1 MLDNY
6 VMKLLATIFLKCCLS
21 LALTN
26 QEFNEIPS
34 DKIDKIPDGEARRR
48 DGNWQ
53 KWSFDISWG
62 QRKTAE
68 DRDRWKG
75 IVATSFVV
83 PRRPSVLRD
92 WDEMRWVWEDL
103 TIENLSA
110 GVCELISRNGN
121 SDGMV
126 TFQDPLAWQRQFFRG
141 QWKKQGGIR
150 KGDRRRDGNWQK
162 WRFDIS

>member
-1 MLDNY
+1 MEFWY
-6 VMKLLATIFLKCCLS
+6 FLR
-21 LALTN
+21 A
-26 QEFNEIPS
+26 
-34 DKIDKIPDGEARRR
+34 
-48 DGNWQ
+48 
-53 KWSFDISWG
+53 
-62 QRKTAE
+62 AE

-75 IVATSFVV
+75 IVATSFVA

-162 WRFDIS
+162 WRFDISWGQRNTGICGKVLFQRHLWCPDDRQCSGTETRWDEFGRI